1 MTSFEVELSHGN
13 VDGVWQKDGHILKN
27 NNRLRMTAKGR
38 VHSLTISNL
47 TLDDTGTYIFS
58 VENIRSLARLEVKGI
73 VQKKKK
79 KKLFLQQKHKWAV
92 HPKRKVKSLFRLCT
106 RCCSNAVC
114 PQKEKRSKMS
124 SSSDDPRL
132 LGALRKTVSRGGER
146 TDVTDLSV
154 FHSISNPAH
163 GKRSRNSISC
173 FIFL

>member
-73 VQKKKK
+73 VQNKSKNYFYSRNINGQFTPKG
-79 KKLFLQQKHKWAV
+79 KLSYYLDYVPGVVLILYAHKRRNV
-92 HPKRKVKSLFRLCT
+92 LKCLHPVTILDFWGPYARLC
-106 RCCSNAVC
+106 
-114 PQKEKRSKMS
+114 
-124 SSSDDPRL
+124 
-132 LGALRKTVSRGGER
+132 RGGVKER
-146 TDVTDLSV
+146 M
-154 FHSISNPAH
+154 
-163 GKRSRNSISC
+163 
-173 FIFL
+173 